1 MTRLPTPQ
9 PVPKAPST
17 VRLGEL
23 AIAAG
28 MAGFPVTVCYQE
40 FPAPELSQV
49 WKYYIRSV
57 RASEVHHIHTQR
69 DLNKLPERLAEVRIV
84 LIHVPRLHIPTA
96 WSIQLMEPTDA
107 EGGPC
112 PAMLSRFVPDDL
124 DEEPGATLVL
134 RGTAQETA
142 TIGRWLAT
150 RGNADHGRLL
160 PPGPMSVEFP
170 AWLSSVLSPN
180 PRPIGRGRR
189 QFRELQIL
197 RGLVAG
203 ACVLRSAGDGEGATP
218 TGTVSRDDYESVRRL
233 LQSPILLPA
242 DVACDP
248 LATDMVNRANVYL
261 AAKSG
266 EVRQCG
272 SPFLGQEYDEVDH
285 ENGRP
290 GRELVT
296 RREVAD
302 LGNVRSG
309 IVRRLVEYLHQG
321 ADGYQWYCRMGLVRR
336 PPDRNAWSTATPAS
350 LAANLR
356 LWSLKQVRTHFDRL
370 RHDGLITAEREHE
383 NGPWRYELPEELTD
397 ASSPFRDL
405 PPARELV
412 DTPPTSDDTAPQ

>member
-1 MTRLPTPQ
+1 MTRLPI
-9 PVPKAPST
+9 AHALPSPPSSIL
-17 VRLGEL
+17 LGEL

-28 MAGFPVTVCYQE
+28 MAGFPVTLCYQE
-40 FPAPELSQV
+40 FPVPELSQV
-49 WKYYIRSV
+49 WKHCIRSV
-57 RASEVHHIHTQR
+57 GPDEVHHIHTQR
-69 DLNKLPERLAEVRIV
+69 NLDKLPGRLAEVRIV
-84 LIHVPRLHIPTA
+84 LVHTPRLHIPTA
-96 WSIQLMEPTDA
+96 WLIQLMDAGDA

-124 DEEPGATLVL
+124 DEEPGATVVL

-142 TIGRWLAT
+142 AIGRWLAT
-150 RGNADHGRLL
+150 QGNADHGRRL
-160 PPGPMSVEFP
+160 PPGPISVDFP
-170 AWLSSVLSPN
+170 TWLSSVLSPN
-180 PRPIGRGRR
+180 PRSNGRGRR
-189 QFRELQIL
+189 RLRDLQIL
-197 RGLVAG
+197 RGLLAG
-203 ACVLRSAGDGEGATP
+203 ACVLRSARDGDEAVA

-242 DVACDP
+242 DAACDP

-261 AAKSG
+261 AARSG
-266 EVRQCG
+266 EARRCG
-272 SPFLGQEYDEVDH
+272 SPLLGRGYDEVDH
-285 ENGRP
+285 ESGQP
-290 GRELVT
+290 GKELVT

-309 IVRRLVEYLHQG
+309 MVRRLVEYLHQG

-356 LWSLKQVRTHFDRL
+356 PWSLKQVRTHFDRL
-370 RHDGLITAEREHE
+370 RREGLITAEREHG

-405 PPARELV
+405 PPARDL
-412 DTPPTSDDTAPQ
+412 DRSRP